1 MCCRRGIH
9 MNEIVI
15 KVENISKVYKLYEK
29 PIDRLKETI
38 GLSKKVYH
46 TKHYALENLS
56 FQVEKGETIGIIGT
70 NGSGK
75 STLLKMITGVLT
87 PTSGNIIVNGKIS
100 ALLELG
106 AGFNPEYTGIENIY
120 LNGTMM
126 GYKKEEMDDK
136 IESILEFADIG
147 EFINQPV
154 KTYSS
159 GMFSR
164 LAFAVAINVEPDIL
178 IVDEALSVGDV
189 FFQAKCY
196 KKFNDFKKQ
205 GRTIIFVSHDMG
217 SIMKYCDKTLLIDR
231 GKFVDMGPSANMI
244 DIYKKILVNQYV
256 PDSDNE
262 EIIEDVME
270 IEGTNKWYEK
280 LQINP
285 TKLEYGNK
293 KAEIIDFAIVDDKN
307 KINNNINKGT
317 IFNIKMKVKF
327 NENIDNPIYAFTI
340 KDLKGTDV
348 TGTNTMLEHI
358 DTNKYDDKGE
368 VIIVFKQKMDLQ
380 GGSYLLSLGCTGYE
394 SEDFTV
400 YNRLY
405 DICNINVISLKNSV
419 GYYDMNSEIE
429 IY

>member
-1 MCCRRGIH
+1 

>member
-1 MCCRRGIH
+1 
-9 MNEIVI
+9 
-15 KVENISKVYKLYEK
+15 
-29 PIDRLKETI
+29 
-38 GLSKKVYH
+38 
-46 TKHYALENLS
+46 
-56 FQVEKGETIGIIGT
+56 
-70 NGSGK
+70 
-75 STLLKMITGVLT
+75 
-87 PTSGNIIVNGKIS
+87 
-100 ALLELG
+100 
-106 AGFNPEYTGIENIY
+106 
-120 LNGTMM
+120 
-126 GYKKEEMDDK
+126 
-136 IESILEFADIG
+136 
-147 EFINQPV
+147 
-154 KTYSS
+154 
-159 GMFSR
+159 
-164 LAFAVAINVEPDIL
+164 
-178 IVDEALSVGDV
+178 
-189 FFQAKCY
+189 
-196 KKFNDFKKQ
+196 
-205 GRTIIFVSHDMG
+205 
-217 SIMKYCDKTLLIDR
+217 MKYCDKTLLIDR

>member
-1 MCCRRGIH
+1 

-87 PTSGNIIVNGKIS
+87 PTSGNITVNGKIS

>member
-1 MCCRRGIH
+1 

-231 GKFVDMGPSANMI
+231 GKFVDMGPSVNMI

>member
-1 MCCRRGIH
+1 

-75 STLLKMITGVLT
+75 STLLKMIIGVLT

>member
-1 MCCRRGIH
+1 MD
-9 MNEIVI
+9 EIAI
-15 KVENISKVYKLYEK
+15 KVENVSKIYKLYER

-38 GLSKKVYH
+38 SLSKKVYH
-46 TKHYALENLS
+46 KRHYALDSLS
-56 FQVEKGETIGIIGT
+56 FQVRKGETVGIIGT

-87 PTSGNIIVNGKIS
+87 PTSGTILVNGKIS

-126 GYKKEEMDDK
+126 GYKKEDMDDK
-136 IESILEFADIG
+136 MESILEFADIG

-154 KTYSS
+154 KNYSS

-205 GRTIIFVSHDMG
+205 GKTIIFVSHDMG
-217 SIMKYCDKTLLIDR
+217 SIMKYCDKTLLINK
-231 GKFVDMGPSANMI
+231 GKFIDMGLSANMI
-244 DIYKKILVNQYV
+244 DIYKKILVNQYA
-256 PDSDNE
+256 PDEDKE
-262 EIIEDVME
+262 DIIEDVMD

-285 TKLEYGNK
+285 KKLEYGNK
-293 KAEIIDFAIVDDKN
+293 KAEIIDFAIVDDRN
-307 KINNNINKGT
+307 KINNNINKGK
-317 IFNIKMKVKF
+317 IFTIKMKVRF
-327 NENIDNPIYAFTI
+327 NENIENPIYAFTI

-348 TGTNTMLEHI
+348 TGTNTMLENI
-358 DTNKYDDKGE
+358 DVNKYDNNE
-368 VIIVFKQKMDLQ
+368 VTIAFKQKMDLQ

-394 SEDFTV
+394 SENFTV

-419 GYYDMNSEIE
+419 GYYDMNSKIE